1 MPGGSSTRFFR
12 SGQRPV
18 TRRTRR
24 ASLPHRF
31 FGDVVS
37 VPGVVVGY
45 RQHGANDSDLL
56 KDDRRFPREVA
67 RARARWRYARS
78 VRGEGVGGID
88 ERPLFRSREL
98 LQLRIASRRI
108 APRSHPLPGDSWAR
122 MMLDSLRAPFHIGPE
137 SLGTRLAISAWC
149 VATLIVP
156 SYWARRLVAAR
167 YRRG

>member
-1 MPGGSSTRFFR
+1 M
-12 SGQRPV
+12 
-18 TRRTRR
+18 
-24 ASLPHRF
+24 
-31 FGDVVS
+31 S

-78 VRGEGVGGID
+78 VGADGVGGID

-98 LQLRIASRRI
+98 LQLRIASRRV
-108 APRSHPLPGDSWAR
+108 APQARPLPGDSWVR
-122 MMLDSLRAPFHIGPE
+122 MLLDSVRAPFQIGPE
-137 SLGTRLAISAWC
+137 HLGARLAISTWC
-149 VATLIVP
+149 IATLIAP
-156 SYWARRLVAAR
+156 SSWARRLVAAR